1 MKKLLLVLII
11 VVALLLSSCDKN
23 YADNDKALHNKITFI
38 HGENG
43 HKTLIYNGIS
53 YYFDKYALLDAWEDG
68 WSGEKDDIKDDIMIT
83 WTGAW
88 MGPHLMYTVEY
99 YSYTQDSPLFIY
111 SSIGEVYFCETYDYK
126 FDTFVVEGTNAKF
139 VLSDAIRVDETFG
152 SLCGSNTS
160 VILRS
165 ETYPRVFSDLDIVS
179 IEGTWY
185 ARTRRCYC
193 YEITDE
199 FKQLLIENKIIEN

>member
-11 VVALLLSSCDKN
+11 VVALLLSSCDRN
-23 YADNDKALHNKITFI
+23 YTDNDKALHNKVTFI
-38 HGENG
+38 YDENDD
-43 HKTLIYNGIS
+43 KTLIYNGIS
-53 YYFDKYALLDAWEDG
+53 YYFDKYALFIVWEED
-68 WSGEKDDIKDDIMIT
+68 WWENQGEIKDDIMIA
-83 WTGAW
+83 WT
-88 MGPHLMYTVEY
+88 GPHLTSTVEY

-111 SSIGEVYFCETYDYK
+111 SSIGEVYYCETYDYK

-152 SLCGSNTS
+152 SLYSSNTS

-185 ARTRRCYC
+185 AKTRGCYC
-193 YEITDE
+193 FEITDE